1 MIDLFSIASSGLQ
14 AQRQL
19 LNTTSN
25 NITNVNTPGYIRERT
40 SHVTQEVG
48 GVGQATTERLF
59 DKFAQDQLR
68 RDTSVLGF
76 SEMYHDK
83 ISQID
88 NIFANEAN
96 SVSAAM
102 SRFFAAMQTA
112 TDEPTN
118 IAARQQVLGQ
128 AESMI
133 GQFATME
140 TFLANKQDELNSQLE
155 TTSNR
160 ANELIQNIAD
170 LNAQVTVAQFSN
182 PNSEPG
188 ALKNQLD
195 QAVME
200 LAELVALEP
209 RDGPNGSILINMT
222 SGQSLVLA
230 DGTFNL
236 FELNGDPDINR
247 KDLTL
252 STPDGSVNIPMVE
265 GQVGG
270 QIGALFAFRDDVL
283 ETSRRELGQL
293 SLALGE
299 ALNNQ
304 NAKGMDLD
312 GQLGGDIFSMPTFQ
326 SLSYSANS
334 DPTFLVNAR
343 VEEGGNT
350 SLTSA
355 DYQITVNAVAPGA
368 PSTLDITV
376 AFLNPDGSS
385 VLDASGN
392 PVTQVLTG
400 VPAQA
405 GSFTSINGGLELEF
419 PNGGA
424 YAVNDQF
431 LIQPSKDAAARIDVA
446 MTRPED
452 LALASPI
459 RIEPDLNNLGDAS
472 ITASTVTNTTVDT
485 AAPFDAG
492 TSAFDGAGGVL
503 NGVGAG
509 NAPARI
515 VFTGADSFEVQ
526 DSGGA
531 VIVTVAGAPNLENMM
546 SQAQGAAG
554 WPFGAFTDYPGYDFS
569 MQGVPQAGDT
579 FEIGY
584 NTNGTDDNRNGLA
597 LSNLQNADT
606 MVRDNGTGSNNLIS
620 FQEAYSTIV
629 SDIGEKSSTAEISKT
644 AAQAIQRQSKD
655 SFESTAGVNLDEEAS
670 NLIRFQQA
678 YSASA
683 RVLTTAQ
690 SLFETI
696 LSSVR

>member
-400 VPAQA
+400 VTAQA

-431 LIQPSKDAAARIDVA
+431 LIQPTKDAAARIDVA

>member
-1 MIDLFSIASSGLQ
+1 MIDLFNVASSGLR
-14 AQRQL
+14 AQNQL

-25 NITNVNTPGYIRERT
+25 NISNVNTPGYIRERT
-40 SHVTQEVG
+40 SHVAQSAG
-48 GVGQATTERLF
+48 GVGQATTQRIF
-59 DKFAQDQLR
+59 DQFAQDQMR

-76 SEMYHDK
+76 SEIYHDK

-96 SVSAAM
+96 SISASM
-102 SRFFAAMQTA
+102 SRFFSAMQTA
-112 TDEPTN
+112 SDEPTN

-128 AESMI
+128 AESMV

-140 TFLANKQDELNSQLE
+140 NFLANKQDELNLQLE
-155 TTSNR
+155 STSNR
-160 ANELIQNIAD
+160 VNELIQSISD
-170 LNAQVTVAQFSN
+170 LNAQVKVAQISN
-182 PNSEPG
+182 QNTEPG

-195 QAVME
+195 ESVLE
-200 LAELVALEP
+200 LAELIAIEP
-209 RDGPNGSILINMT
+209 RNGGDGSILINMT
-222 SGQSLVLA
+222 SGQSLVMG

-236 FELNGDPDINR
+236 FELGGDPDIER
-247 KDLTL
+247 KGLTL
-252 STPDGSVNIPMVE
+252 STSNGLVNIPVQE
-265 GQVGG
+265 DDLGG
-270 QIGALFAFRDDVL
+270 QLGALFSFRDDIL
-283 ETSRRELGQL
+283 ETSRRELGQIA
-293 SLALGE
+293 LALGE

-326 SLSYSANS
+326 SLPYANNAN
-334 DPTFLVNAR
+334 PALLVNAQ
-343 VEEGGNT
+343 VVEGGNT

-355 DYQITVNAVAPGA
+355 DYQITINNVVAGA
-368 PSTLDITV
+368 PATLDIDV
-376 AFLNPDGSS
+376 AFLNPDGTA
-385 VLDASGN
+385 VLDSAGT
-392 PVTQVLTG
+392 PVTQTLAG
-400 VPAQA
+400 VQAQA
-405 GSFTSINGGLELEF
+405 GTFTTINGGLELEF

-424 YAVNDQF
+424 YAVDDQF
-431 LIQPSKDAAARIDVA
+431 LIQPTKTAAADLDVI

-472 ITASTVTNTTVDT
+472 ITTSTVTNTTVDT
-485 AAPFDAG
+485 AAPFDPSA
-492 TSAFDGAGGVL
+492 SAFDGAGGVL
-503 NGVGAG
+503 NGVGVG

-526 DSGGA
+526 DNVGA
-531 VIVTVAGAPNLENMM
+531 LIVAVAGAPNLENMM
-546 SQAQGAAG
+546 AQAQATGG
-554 WPFGAFTDYPGYDFS
+554 WPFGAFPDYPGYDFS
-569 MQGVPQAGDT
+569 MQGIPEVGDT

-584 NTNGTDDNRNGLA
+584 NTNGTDDNRNGLE
-597 LSNLQNADT
+597 LNNLQNADT
-606 MVRDNGTGSNNLIS
+606 MVRDNGTGSSNLIS

-629 SDIGEKSSTAEISKT
+629 SDIGEKSASAEIAKT
-644 AAQAIQRQSKD
+644 AAQAIEQQSRD
-655 SFESTAGVNLDEEAS
+655 TFESSAGVNLDEEAS

>member
-170 LNAQVTVAQFSN
+170 LNAQVAVAQFSN

-200 LAELVALEP
+200 LAELVAIEP

-326 SLSYSANS
+326 SLSYSGNS

-355 DYQITVNAVAPGA
+355 DYQITVNAVTPGA

-405 GSFTSINGGLELEF
+405 GTFTSINGGLELEF

-431 LIQPSKDAAARIDVA
+431 LIQPTKDAAARIDVA

-459 RIEPDLNNLGDAS
+459 RVEPDLNNLGDAS
-472 ITASTVTNTTVDT
+472 ITSSTVTNTTVDT
-485 AAPFDAG
+485 AAPFDTG
-492 TSAFDGAGGVL
+492 SSAFDGAGGVL
-503 NGVGAG
+503 NGVGVG

-597 LSNLQNADT
+597 LSNLQNDDT

-655 SFESTAGVNLDEEAS
+655 AFESTAGVNLDEEAS